1 MLMRDT
7 IPENT
12 YGMLKE
18 DWHIIYNKK
27 QNIVSVISDFFMTC
41 IVVHN
46 SRTELADRSYSNCK
60 MEVRD

>member
-7 IPENT
+7 ITENT

-27 QNIVSVISDFFMTC
+27 QNIVSVISDFFMTY